1 MPSFPANTMCPR
13 IRNAPSFIYV
23 MGPSA
28 EKFVRNPSLIA
39 EMERAERNF
48 CKMSIHPLT
57 MLGSKANLRQKTRLE
72 NVERSRHVR
81 VMFYPKYTLAENW
94 SVGRARWFHKKRWV
108 GFSPFYGGQVTYI
121 SSFGWVSRKRKVV
134 RASFPGFGT
143 QCIICMTL
151 KTRRS

>member
-1 MPSFPANTMCPR
+1 
-13 IRNAPSFIYV
+13 

-39 EMERAERNF
+39 AELERAERNF

-81 VMFYPKYTLAENW
+81 VMFYPKYTFAENW
-94 SVGRARWFHKKRWV
+94 SVVELV
-108 GFSPFYGGQVTYI
+108 GFIRKDESVFSPFYGGQVTYV
-121 SSFGWVSRKRKVV
+121 SSFGCMSRKRKVV
-134 RASFPGFGT
+134 RVSFPGFGT
-143 QCIICMTL
+143 QCIICATL
-151 KTRRS
+151 KTRRSKRFFSETDHEMIRECWSDA